1 MPTLSKREKT
11 VLELIAEGLSS
22 PEIAERL
29 HLSGRTVEWHSA
41 KVMNKLGAKNRI
53 QAVVIAICNSA
64 GIAAGGDSVLRLG
77 CLKGAKAS
85 FATPRSSSMTP

>member
-53 QAVVIAICNSA
+53 QAVVIAIRNQIIHGLPDALCLRVTGATTTSEHCA
-64 GIAAGGDSVLRLG
+64 GES
-77 CLKGAKAS
+77 
-85 FATPRSSSMTP
+85 

>member
-11 VLELIAEGLSS
+11 VLELIAEDLSS

-41 KVMNKLGAKNRI
+41 KVMNKLEPYPGR
-53 QAVVIAICNSA
+53 
-64 GIAAGGDSVLRLG
+64 GDRDPESNHSLP
-77 CLKGAKAS
+77 A
-85 FATPRSSSMTP
+85 